1 MKIEDQFRIPAP
13 REDVFRALNDS
24 DVLARAIPGCQALE
38 KKSDTEF
45 TATVVTKVGPVKAK
59 FLGSVSLSDIKLP
72 ESYTISGE
80 GKAGPVGFAKGS
92 ATVRLEEDQGGTL
105 LIYEV
110 NADVG
115 GKLAQLGGRLI
126 EATSKKLAREFFQA
140 FEEIVTCA
148 LAEPAAAEEVVEEA
162 GPKIPGVAW
171 AVVVLAAL
179 GLAAYLLL
187 K

>member
-1 MKIEDQFRIPAP
+1 MKIEGQFRIPAP
-13 REDVFRALNDS
+13 REDVFRALNDP
-24 DVLARAIPGCQALE
+24 DVLARTIPGCQALE
-38 KKSDTEF
+38 KKTNTEY
-45 TATVVTKVGPVKAK
+45 TATVVAMVGPVKAK
-59 FLGSVSLSDIKLP
+59 FLGAVTLSDIKLP

-92 ATVRLEEDQGGTL
+92 AMVRLEEDQRGTL
-105 LIYEV
+105 LIYKV
-110 NADVG
+110 NANVG
-115 GKLAQLGGRLI
+115 GKLAQMGGRLM
-126 EATSKKLAREFFQA
+126 EATSKKLAGEFFQA
-140 FEEIVTCA
+140 FGDIFADAPV
-148 LAEPAAAEEVVEEA
+148 EPAAAKEAVEEA